1 MRGIAAGYAENDE
14 VSLEM
19 APEEMRRFGQ
29 GVIESLIRHY
39 TTVRE
44 QRVVK
49 VTNRDETEALLA
61 EPAPEVGTGL
71 DDLLAEFE
79 EKVVAHMSHVD
90 HPRMFAFVPGSG
102 TFVGAMGDALAA
114 GYNIYAGTWIES
126 SAAHQ
131 LELVVIDWFRT
142 WLGLPAAAGGT
153 LLSGGSVANLTGLVL
168 AREARL
174 GDMREDGVIYAGE
187 LAHSCVDR
195 AARILGFRPDQLR
208 KIPSDASLK
217 LDMSALRQAVEED
230 SAAGRRPFCI
240 VANAGDTSTGSIDPL
255 PQIADLC
262 RARGLWMHVDA
273 AYGGFAV
280 LDERGRRLMDGIEK
294 ADSIALDPHKWLY
307 TPFEAGCILVRDF
320 RTLYDAFHILP
331 DYLVDVAGG
340 PRNVNMCD
348 HGIQLSRSSRA
359 LKIWLAI
366 KHFGLSRYR
375 AVISR
380 TLDLA
385 RHAESLL
392 EAAPEVEVVTP
403 AVLSV
408 VTFRYVPG
416 AESAAG
422 PAFDEAAVERINE
435 EIRRR
440 IWESGRAMLSSTRV
454 RGRYVLRICVVNH
467 NTRQKDV
474 EELVRLVAEL
484 GPQVTRELAG
494 AKDT

>member
-1 MRGIAAGYAENDE
+1 
-14 VSLEM
+14 M
-19 APEEMRRFGQ
+19 APDEMRRFGQ

-39 TTVRE
+39 TNVRE
-44 QRVVK
+44 RRVVN
-49 VTNRDETEALLA
+49 VTHRDETEALLA
-61 EPAPEVGTGL
+61 EPAPEAGTGL

-79 EKVVAHMSHVD
+79 EKVAAHMSHVD

-102 TFVGAMGDALAA
+102 TFVGAMGDTLAA

-142 WLGLPAAAGGT
+142 WLGLPATAGGT

-168 AREARL
+168 ARDARL
-174 GDMREDGVIYAGE
+174 GDMRVDGVIYAGE
-187 LAHSCVDR
+187 LAHSSIDR
-195 AARILGFRPDQLR
+195 AVRILGFRPDQLR
-208 KIPSDASLK
+208 KIPSDASLR
-217 LDMSALRQAVEED
+217 LEVPALEQAVEED
-230 SAAGRRPFCI
+230 SAAGRQPFCV
-240 VANAGDTSTGSIDPL
+240 VANAGDTSTGSMDPL
-255 PQIADLC
+255 PEIADLC

-280 LDERGRRLMDGIEK
+280 LDERGQRLLRGIER
-294 ADSIALDPHKWLY
+294 ADSIVLDPHKWLY

-348 HGIQLSRSSRA
+348 HGIQLSRGSRA
-359 LKIWLAI
+359 LKIWLTI
-366 KHFGLSRYR
+366 KHFGLARYR

-385 RHAESLL
+385 RHAQSLM
-392 EAAPEVEVVTP
+392 EAAPGIEVVTP

-408 VTFRYVPG
+408 VTFRYVPRGVPG
-416 AESAAG
+416 AGQRLA
-422 PAFDEAAVERINE
+422 EAAVERINE
-435 EIRRR
+435 EILRR

-467 NTRQKDV
+467 NTRLKDV
-474 EELVRLVAEL
+474 EELVRLVLEL
-484 GPQVTRELAG
+484 GPEVTRDLTG
-494 AKDT
+494 ADGT